1 MPFILVDDFDSGVTT
16 DDAMKCITVAF
27 NEQVKAIV
35 QEAVDAAL
43 HIKNPSGLKVCRL
56 TGRIVD

>member
-1 MPFILVDDFDSGVTT
+1 MPFDLVNDDDPSVTI
-16 DDAMKCITVAF
+16 DDATKCITVAL

-43 HIKNPSGLKVCRL
+43 HIKNPSGVKVCRL